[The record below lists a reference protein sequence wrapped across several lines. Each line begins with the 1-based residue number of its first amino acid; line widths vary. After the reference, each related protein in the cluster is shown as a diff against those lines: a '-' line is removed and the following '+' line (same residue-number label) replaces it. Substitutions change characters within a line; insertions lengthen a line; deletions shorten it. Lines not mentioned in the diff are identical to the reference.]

1 MNRSSSPRRR
11 LWPHRLLPTL
21 LAATAAVAA
30 CRSPSRPA
38 APLPPPAPPSAD
50 PAVASDGT
58 STVRWS
64 ELRDAM
70 AEAAGGIAL
79 EEHLLDRAVAME
91 AVRRGVAADAEA
103 IAAERRLLQASLA
116 DDPDRAEELL
126 QRIRDRQGLGP
137 RRFEALL
144 RRNALLR
151 AMVAA
156 EVEIDAAAME
166 RVYDVRHGPRRRSRL
181 LAAASLPEASAA
193 AARLAG
199 GESFAAIAFERSID
213 PSRDSGG
220 LLPAVSRLDPAWPA
234 AFRETL
240 FATPI
245 GEVSP
250 PVLSDRHWLLVEV
263 LEELPGDGT
272 DPEAVREELRRLARL
287 QQERVLMDRLARELA
302 ARLSPRVLDPAIR
315 SSWEML
321 RRANGR

>member
-1 MNRSSSPRRR
+1 
-11 LWPHRLLPTL
+11 
-21 LAATAAVAA
+21 
-30 CRSPSRPA
+30 
-38 APLPPPAPPSAD
+38 
-50 PAVASDGT
+50 
-58 STVRWS
+58 
-64 ELRDAM
+64 M

-220 LLPAVSRLDPAWPA
+220 LLPAISRLDPAWPA

-302 ARLSPRVLDPAIR
+302 ARLSPRVLDPAIQ